1 MESHRLEV
9 LPNLNFKS
17 SNIWGFGAGIYS
29 LSSDTFISNCYFG
42 NNNATNGAAIY
53 FDCSDATYCNYSISN
68 SVFSNNS
75 ASLNGA
81 SF

>member
-1 MESHRLEV
+1 MTISTS
-9 LPNLNFKS
+9 NFT
-17 SNIWGFGAGIYS
+17 GFYEDSVGLVGAGVYS
-29 LSSDTFISNCYFG
+29 LSSDTFISNCFFG